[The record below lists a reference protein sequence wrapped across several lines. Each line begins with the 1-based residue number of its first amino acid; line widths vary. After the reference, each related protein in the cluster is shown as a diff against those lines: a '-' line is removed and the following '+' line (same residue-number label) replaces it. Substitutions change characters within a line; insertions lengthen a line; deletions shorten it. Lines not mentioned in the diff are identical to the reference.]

1 MSSESEKTRVVVIFR
16 ANRAVWCGILGLMLA
31 PHVLAGESPEATAQP
46 ADGVSQSSALAAP
59 TPDAVTAGEAAH
71 VAPDPPQH
79 QMGDMSYRD
88 MASMMQM
95 DDTARTGKVLFDQF
109 EWRTTS
115 EGDAAVWD
123 AAGWYGG
130 DDNKVWLKTEGERVA
145 GTTQGARADLL
156 WDHVFAR
163 WWNVQAGLRQDFGDG
178 PPRTWAAIGIQGLAP
193 YRFDTE
199 ATFYVG
205 EQGRT
210 ALRLKSECELL
221 LTQRLILQ
229 PEGEANIYGKADPAR
244 QLGSGLADLEIA
256 LRLRYEIL
264 RQFAP
269 YIGVVWS
276 RNFGGTADYVRESGG
291 DASDVQFVVGLR
303 AWF

>member
-1 MSSESEKTRVVVIFR
+1 MRAVVIFR
-16 ANRAVWCGILGLMLA
+16 ANPAVWFGALGLMATACVLA
-31 PHVLAGESPEATAQP
+31 DESREASTQPADDVAQSPVLAAPNPDTALAGE
-46 ADGVSQSSALAAP
+46 
-59 TPDAVTAGEAAH
+59 AVH

-79 QMGDMSYRD
+79 QMSEMSYHD

-115 EGDAAVWD
+115 EGNAAVWD
-123 AAGWYGG
+123 TAGWYGG

-156 WDHVFAR
+156 WDHTSTRR
-163 WWNVQAGLRQDFGDG
+163 WDVQAGLRQDFGDG
-178 PPRTWAAIGIQGLAP
+178 PPRTWVAIGLQGLAP
-193 YRFDTE
+193 YWFDTE
-199 ATFYVG
+199 ATFYVS

-210 ALRLKSECELL
+210 ALRLKSEYELL

-244 QLGSGLADLEIA
+244 QLGSGLADLEIG
-256 LRLRYEIL
+256 LRLRYEIV

-276 RNFGGTADYVRESGG
+276 RNFGGTANYVREAGG
-291 DASDVQFVVGLR
+291 DPSDVQFVVGLR